1 MTQDCKERVGEE
13 LRERITDIRKL
24 WRLYQKNPEA
34 SDPEL
39 GSFEEYGLS
48 FDYVPRGTFKD
59 QRRGYFRWQ
68 LSWGGPADE
77 FRFYTDENLEPVTI
91 EYWYLDWFDGAKAD
105 LSGKDHDLLNEIFQD
120 FKEIGVV
127 EAERDKA
134 LKES

>member
-1 MTQDCKERVGEE
+1 MSPSCKEKVRGE
-13 LRERITDIRKL
+13 LRDRITDIRKL
-24 WRLYQKNPEA
+24 WRLYRKNPEA
-34 SDPEL
+34 SDPDL
-39 GSFEEYGLS
+39 GSFDEYGLG
-48 FDYVPRGTFKD
+48 FDYVARGTFKD

-91 EYWYLDWFDGAKAD
+91 EYWYLDWFDGAKAN
-105 LSGKDHDLLNEIFQD
+105 LSRKDHDLLNEIFQD